1 MLRIFKGKDKNEM
14 NQGQALKIELVQK
27 EQWQELLDSSVDESV
42 FIFKHSTR
50 CGISS
55 VILNRF
61 DKQMRE
67 KNQFYYLLNIL
78 ANRELSNWIA
88 DELNIRHESPQLIV
102 IKGAKVVAYDSHYR
116 LLEINKSILN

>member
-1 MLRIFKGKDKNEM
+1 MLRIFRGKDKNEIIE
-14 NQGQALKIELVQK
+14 GKGLKTEFFQK
-27 EQWQELLDSSVDESV
+27 EQWQELLDRSDSEPV

-55 VILNRF
+55 VILNKF
-61 DKQMRE
+61 EKQMRE
-67 KNQFYYLLNIL
+67 KNRSYYFLNIL

-102 IKGAKVVAYDSHYR
+102 LKGAKVIAYDSHYR
-116 LLEINKSILN
+116 LLEISKSILN

>member
-1 MLRIFKGKDKNEM
+1 M
-14 NQGQALKIELVQK
+14 LKIFRGKNMSDMNEGQTLKIDLFHK
-27 EQWQELLDSSVDESV
+27 EQWQDLLDSSNDDSV

-61 DKQMRE
+61 EKQMRE
-67 KNQFYYLLNIL
+67 KNRSYYFLNIL

-102 IKGAKVVAYDSHYR
+102 LKGAKVIAYDSHYP
-116 LLEINKSILN
+116 LLEISKSILN

>member
-1 MLRIFKGKDKNEM
+1 MLKIFRGKDKGGSNE
-14 NQGQALKIELVQK
+14 GPALKIEFLQK
-27 EQWQELLDSSVDESV
+27 EQWQELLDRSAHEPV
-42 FIFKHSTR
+42 FIFKHSIR

-67 KNQFYYLLNIL
+67 KNQGYYFLNIL

-102 IKGAKVVAYDSHYR
+102 IKGAKVIAYDSHYR
-116 LLEINKSILN
+116 LLEISKSVLN